1 MDKELEKTLREI
13 LREHQNDLN
22 PPERVTHIK
31 RIFELVG
38 MKATEKTDIKEALK
52 PEKRKK
58 PKIVDHCRLT
68 VKRQG

>member
-1 MDKELEKTLREI
+1 MDEKLQKTLREI

-22 PPERVTHIK
+22 PPKRVKHIK

-38 MKATEKTDIKEALK
+38 MEVPENTDIKEALK

-58 PKIVDHCRLT
+58 PKIVDHGRLT
-68 VKRQG
+68 VKRHG